1 MFETVTKS
9 TLPDTWTLRTSNSKK
24 SEVLFIITLKVV
36 YSRSKTILD
45 NELSSPDWGLG
56 VTERIRNKFF
66 FLGLFSTVK
75 EVMSSEKER
84 MVWIQSH
91 FIVSKS

>member
-1 MFETVTKS
+1 MKIFKMFETVTKS

-45 NELSSPDWGLG
+45 NELSSPD
-56 VTERIRNKFF
+56 
-66 FLGLFSTVK
+66 
-75 EVMSSEKER
+75 
-84 MVWIQSH
+84 
-91 FIVSKS
+91 